1 MAVIKKANLNKTPPT
16 SMRTKCYIAI
26 VIICLSLPCI
36 LLYTTN
42 HSTYN
47 DSTTNIIVTEL
58 KQQQQQQQ
66 QQEQQQQQLVT
77 KIKQQLKQQ
86 QQPLRTAK
94 LQKHEKLKQ
103 LFTPP
108 SPSSPAKHHP
118 IINTLTKNDNDI
130 DLPTKV
136 TLKTIQGNIVIQL
149 KPNQALDSVLYI
161 KELLKENK
169 KKPCQN
175 CRFYRAE
182 PRGILQGILRND
194 NIPPNRKLGTCPID
208 IPKST
213 WNNNNKKAKCHG
225 PIMTRGMVGWAAG
238 KAGPDFFIDY
248 YKQPAD
254 WWGHDHTVWGEIVDV
269 ESLRVVD
276 SFFDLPG
283 AKKSSG
289 LRMLDHPIHID
300 LE

>member
-66 QQEQQQQQLVT
+66 QQEQQQQQQQQQRQQQLVT

-94 LQKHEKLKQ
+94 LQKHQKSKQ

-161 KELLKENK
+161 
-169 KKPCQN
+169 
-175 CRFYRAE
+175 
-182 PRGILQGILRND
+182 
-194 NIPPNRKLGTCPID
+194 
-208 IPKST
+208 
-213 WNNNNKKAKCHG
+213 
-225 PIMTRGMVGWAAG
+225 
-238 KAGPDFFIDY
+238 
-248 YKQPAD
+248 
-254 WWGHDHTVWGEIVDV
+254 
-269 ESLRVVD
+269 
-276 SFFDLPG
+276 
-283 AKKSSG
+283 
-289 LRMLDHPIHID
+289 
-300 LE
+300 